1 MMNQA
6 TVKELAVNTQEALT
20 EFLINNEKNYKLLMS
35 NFRNEEW
42 LIAQE
47 RKAIGIMQKSIRG
60 KILLA
65 SYMAGCKFNV
75 DHFDY
80 HDCYEVVPPTVDE
93 IVEKFNELW
102 PLRNKPEK
110 LRKEACITVYKEY
123 RPYAGATREE
133 GYSEWVL
140 KVFPFK

>member
-1 MMNQA
+1 MMNQK

-35 NFRNEEW
+35 NFLDEEW
-42 LIAQE
+42 LIAQA
-47 RKAIGIMQKSIRG
+47 RKAIGIMQGSILA
-60 KILLA
+60 KLLLT

-80 HDCYEVVPPTVDE
+80 NDCYEVVPPTVDE